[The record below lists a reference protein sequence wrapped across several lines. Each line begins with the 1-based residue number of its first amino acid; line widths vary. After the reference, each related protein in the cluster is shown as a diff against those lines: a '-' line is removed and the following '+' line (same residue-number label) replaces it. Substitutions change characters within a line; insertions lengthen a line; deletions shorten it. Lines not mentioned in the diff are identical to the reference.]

1 MKKIIALLMALCLIA
16 PAAMAQTSAAL
27 TPKQE
32 KLCNKNAK
40 DRAKQLKKSG
50 YEMMGSLPLQD
61 ALYKH
66 FAKLELGATEQLG
79 TGHSKS
85 RNNGRQMCITYA
97 MSEYASKAASQ
108 IKGRSV
114 TDAYGNEIDT
124 ENDPE
129 FARFYAAYERL
140 TQKEIK
146 GELQESFTVIKS
158 NPDGSYDFNMYFT
171 VDENKA
177 AARRQKA
184 MEAAVAESGLAQN
197 YAKQVSEFINEP
209 VK

>member
-1 MKKIIALLMALCLIA
+1 MILMALCLIA
-16 PAAMAQTSAAL
+16 PVAMADL

-40 DRAKQLKKSG
+40 TRAKELKKQG
-50 YEMMGSLPLQD
+50 YTVMGTLPLED
-61 ALYKH
+61 VLYKH
-66 FAKLELGATEQLG
+66 YAKLEMGANEQMG
-79 TGHSKS
+79 NGHSKS
-85 RNNGRQMCITYA
+85 KNNGRQMCLTSA
-97 MSEYASKAASQ
+97 MSEYASKAVSQ

-114 TDAYGNEIDT
+114 TDAYGNEVDT

-146 GELQESFTVIKS
+146 GELQESFTVVKENS
-158 NPDGSYDFNMYFT
+158 DGSFDFQMYML

-177 AARRQKA
+177 LARRQKA
-184 MEAAVAESGLAQN
+184 LQDAAAESNLAQG

>member
-1 MKKIIALLMALCLIA
+1 MKKIIMFIMALCLIA
-16 PAAMAQTSAAL
+16 PAAIAQQAL

-32 KLCNKNAK
+32 KNINKNAK
-40 DRAKQLKKSG
+40 DRAKELKKKG
-50 YEMMGSLPLQD
+50 YEIMGSLPLQD

-66 FAKLELGATEQLG
+66 YAKMELGAGEQIG

-85 RNNGRQMCITYA
+85 KNNGRQMCLTYA
-97 MSEYASKAASQ
+97 MSEYASKAVSQ

-114 TDAYGNEIDT
+114 TDGYGNEIDT

-146 GELQESFTVIKS
+146 GELQESFTVMKQ
-158 NPDGSYDFNMYFT
+158 NPDGSYDFEMFFL
-171 VDENKA
+171 VDADKA
-177 AARRQKA
+177 LARRQKA
-184 MEAAVAESGLAQN
+184 LKDAAAETQLAQE
-197 YAKQVSEFINEP
+197 YAKQVSEFVNEP
-209 VK
+209 LQ